1 MPPRKNVCG
10 LDGSGISA
18 SASVTTTSGS
28 GGRSS
33 GTGVNEDRSD
43 GGEAATKGSPS
54 KREKNR
60 FDDGLAEREG
70 TRHRTRPPG
79 ICRAKNGPHDGGR
92 QNPITVCRWR
102 EVFDHGQHLC
112 RDHPFE

>member
-18 SASVTTTSGS
+18 STSVTTASGS

-33 GTGVNEDRSD
+33 GTGVNEGRSG

-54 KREKNR
+54 KPEKNR
-60 FDDGLAEREG
+60 FDDGLAERDG
-70 TRHRTRPPG
+70 TRHRTRPTG
-79 ICRAKNGPHDGGR
+79 IFREESGLQSGGR
-92 QNPITVCRWR
+92 QDPTTACR
-102 EVFDHGQHLC
+102 
-112 RDHPFE
+112 